1 MSMRTAFFSNIAVMF
16 APLTRIL
23 ASAFRKSCEGERRRR
38 AEFIKEQIR
47 AAENLPRPVARGVE
61 IRLRRG

>member
-1 MSMRTAFFSNIAVMF
+1 MF